1 MGECMEVAAWWLV
14 YGRSPRFKVNS
25 VMIHFVVEVV
35 AEREV
40 IGVAE
45 DIGKAEDA
53 QTNRNG
59 SGGIYLRV

>member
-1 MGECMEVAAWWLV
+1 
-14 YGRSPRFKVNS
+14 
-25 VMIHFVVEVV
+25 MIHFVVEVV